1 MNWLN
6 IFGMIFVVLLLV
18 PNIVYAVKCRN
29 ENQQNKCT
37 NKFMN
42 ILEQIGRYGCMFLMV
57 FNIGIA
63 EFGFAS
69 KTAFLIY
76 LIVNAV
82 LMASYWIICFFYF
95 KRPVYWM
102 QLALA
107 IIPTCLF
114 FLSGITMQHYLLV
127 ICSVIFG
134 IGHIFVTNK
143 NRILK

>member
-1 MNWLN
+1 MGWLN
-6 IFGMIFVVLLLV
+6 IFGLIFVVLLLV

-42 ILEQIGRYGCMFLMV
+42 ILEQLGRYGCMFLMV
-57 FNIGIA
+57 FNIGLF

-76 LIVNAV
+76 LVGNAV
-82 LMASYWIICFFYF
+82 LMASYWIIWIFYF
-95 KRPVYWM
+95 KRAVYWM

-127 ICSVIFG
+127 VWSAIFG
-134 IGHIFVTNK
+134 TGHIYVTNK
-143 NRILK
+143 NRV